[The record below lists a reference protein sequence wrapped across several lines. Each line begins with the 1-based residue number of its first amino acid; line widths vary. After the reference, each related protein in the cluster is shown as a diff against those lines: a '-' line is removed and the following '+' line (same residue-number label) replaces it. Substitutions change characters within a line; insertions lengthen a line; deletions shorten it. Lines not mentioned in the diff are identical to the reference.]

1 MKNKKYTPS
10 NQTNIE
16 KRWVEEHN
24 YVRASEQPD
33 IKAKHDMYKTY
44 GYDITKE
51 QPCESPFGMKSN
63 GT

>member
-1 MKNKKYTPS
+1 MSNQKYTPA

-16 KRWVEEHN
+16 KRWVEEYG

-33 IKAKHDMYKTY
+33 TKAKHDMYKTH

-51 QPCESPFGMKSN
+51 VVCVEH
-63 GT
+63 